1 MHRDRAARPSSHQ
14 VERRQGR
21 SSGAHH
27 GFVSAGPYGRPNHK
41 QETYV
46 GCRRH
51 GRHRHGFHEVCADSS
66 VRPVSTRA
74 SFENSQPC
82 GAAVTVFTQGGGLRS
97 PLIDRDVDPPLVP
110 APAPRLHGA
119 ALAHGFLISR
129 PTTTTPF
136 SFSPSG
142 LLASPSAFG
151 FSAQAILICDAVVV
165 VAGCESQLVV

>member
-1 MHRDRAARPSSHQ
+1 M
-14 VERRQGR
+14 
-21 SSGAHH
+21 
-27 GFVSAGPYGRPNHK
+27 VSLALVPMVVQITSK
-41 QETYV
+41 KLTLAV
-46 GCRRH
+46 GVT
-51 GRHRHGFHEVCADSS
+51 GDIDM
-66 VRPVSTRA
+66 VSTRSAPILLSALLARGRLSKTA
-74 SFENSQPC
+74 SPAG